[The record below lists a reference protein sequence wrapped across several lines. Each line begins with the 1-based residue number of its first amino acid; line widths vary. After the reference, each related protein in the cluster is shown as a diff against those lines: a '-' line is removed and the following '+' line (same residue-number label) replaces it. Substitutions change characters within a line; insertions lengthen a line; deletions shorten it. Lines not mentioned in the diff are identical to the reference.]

1 MEPISGQIKA
11 RGYFTGY
18 FRLLQAT
25 SLATSRAGTMPGP
38 ISKQSRDLANVR
50 LQLKSGK
57 TRGSNPR
64 PLSSEE
70 VHALEARR
78 DHLQTEMANGR
89 RQRIA
94 SRVNAHTT
102 QEAEQTRGAILTEL
116 QPLTS
121 LVAGSEAN
129 SQQERIKARC
139 NQIALLQASN
149 REDREAIRQERVAA
163 RVANAAAKATAW
175 EAGTYKR
182 RKTSVASGSTCAPSS
197 PALSCASS
205 WASPAEVQ
213 VGHEPDPAPQA
224 ETAAE
229 KPRPNAQALLNEFLN
244 KQAEEDVDRIM
255 AEIDARR
262 AKASR

>member
-102 QEAEQTRGAILTEL
+102 QEAEQTREAILTEL

-121 LVAGSEAN
+121 LRW
-129 SQQERIKARC
+129 SQGVRPTAKRS
-139 NQIALLQASN
+139 ASK
-149 REDREAIRQERVAA
+149 RAAIRSLCCRLPIA
-163 RVANAAAKATAW
+163 RT
-175 EAGTYKR
+175 G
-182 RKTSVASGSTCAPSS
+182 
-197 PALSCASS
+197 
-205 WASPAEVQ
+205 
-213 VGHEPDPAPQA
+213 
-224 ETAAE
+224 
-229 KPRPNAQALLNEFLN
+229 RP
-244 KQAEEDVDRIM
+244 
-255 AEIDARR
+255 
-262 AKASR
+262 